1 MNENLHF
8 ANVATYLPTV
18 MLHLVL
24 AIHEI
29 GICGMYFLKAG
40 LLDDFNSSLSFFS
53 QIRKKTRTIKLIGQS
68 HERVY

>member
-1 MNENLHF
+1 
-8 ANVATYLPTV
+8 

-29 GICGMYFLKAG
+29 GICGMYFSKAD

-53 QIRKKTRTIKLIGQS
+53 QIQKKTRTIKLIGQS
-68 HERVY
+68 HERVRLLIFELDF

>member
-40 LLDDFNSSLSFFS
+40 LLNDFNSSLSFLVRFE
-53 QIRKKTRTIKLIGQS
+53 KKLVQ
-68 HERVY
+68 